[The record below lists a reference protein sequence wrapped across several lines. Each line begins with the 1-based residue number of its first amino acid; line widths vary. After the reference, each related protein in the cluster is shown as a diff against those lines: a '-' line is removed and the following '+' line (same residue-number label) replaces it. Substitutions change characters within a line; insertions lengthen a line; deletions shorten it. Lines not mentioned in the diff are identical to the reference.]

1 MQYDIGRTTHSSDFP
16 IAGGM
21 MGALIRA
28 HDWSATPLG
37 PSETWPAGL
46 RATVDLVLGSP
57 MAMVLLCGPDFVQ
70 VYNDA
75 YARIMGPKHPA
86 GLGQPNRV
94 CWPEIWAFNEPIFAA
109 VFRGETRSF
118 ENQKLTIERNGRQE
132 DAWFNLTF
140 SPLRYVGTAVAS
152 LLVTVVETTQRVLAE
167 RRDVADRERMSR
179 MFEQAPG
186 FMAMLSGR
194 AQKFE
199 FANHAFEQLVG
210 HRSVVGRSVREALP
224 EIEGQ
229 GYYELLDQVYTT
241 GTPFVGRALSV
252 ALQRQPGAAV
262 EQRFVDL
269 VYQPITDSDGAV
281 TGIFVEGSD
290 VTERVVAE
298 ADLRMSEQRLNA
310 IFKLAAVGLAEVA
323 LDGRFRRVNDAFCRM
338 LGRSR
343 EDLLESTFV
352 EVTHPDDVAVTLEQS
367 ERTART
373 GMPASFEKRYLRPD
387 GAKVI
392 VSCTLTRLDS
402 EHNQPPALLSVTID
416 LTERVRAEAAL
427 RASEEFNRR
436 IIQSSAD
443 CIKVLDLDARVIFMS
458 EGGMQVME
466 VDDFGVVE
474 GTCWP
479 DLWRGEEHA
488 KSVAAVEEA
497 RRGGTGRFQGF
508 ATTMAGS
515 PRWWDVVV
523 TPINGPDGTPVKLLS
538 VSRDI
543 TASRQTEEQ
552 LRELNES
559 LETRAAQRAAELTEA
574 QDQLRQSQK
583 LDALGQLTGGV
594 AHDFNNLLTIIR
606 SSAELLRRQDL
617 PEERRRRYVDAISD
631 TTERAATLTR
641 QLLAFARRQA
651 LKPEIFD
658 VAGRVQGIA
667 EMLQTMIGAR
677 IQLEIGT
684 AAVPCF
690 VEADPSQFDTA
701 LVNMA
706 VNARDAMDG
715 QGTLTITVGI
725 VGALPGI
732 RAHQPVAGEHII
744 LSITDTG
751 TGISAD
757 TMQRLFEPF
766 FTTKEIGKGTG
777 LGLSQVY
784 GFAKQSGGDVDVAG
798 RPGEGACFTL
808 YLPRSEPPA
817 MVSAE
822 VGTFDHARK
831 ARRRRVL
838 VVEDDAQVA
847 ELAMLLLRDLGCQT
861 ALAMNATEAFGLLE
875 EHGGAFDIVF
885 SDVVMP
891 GMSGVE
897 LAGLLRVRWPDLPV
911 VLTSGYSQVLATEG
925 RHGFPLLHK
934 PYSVDDLARVLSLA
948 TVAPASDHAC
958 AGSKRTKR

>member
-1 MQYDIGRTTHSSDFP
+1 
-16 IAGGM
+16 

-28 HDWSATPLG
+28 HNWSATPLG
-37 PSETWPAGL
+37 SCDAWPAGL

-57 MAMVLLCGPDFVQ
+57 MAMVLLCGSDFVQ
-70 VYNDA
+70 IYNDG
-75 YARIMGPKHPA
+75 YARIMGPKHLA

-94 CWPEIWAFNEPIFAA
+94 CWPEVWPFNEPIFAA
-109 VFRGETRSF
+109 VHRGETQSF
-118 ENQKLTIERNGRQE
+118 ENQKLTIERSGQQE
-132 DAWFNLTF
+132 DAWFNLTY
-140 SPLRYVGTAVAS
+140 SPLRYVGGAVPS
-152 LLVTVVETTQRVLAE
+152 ILVIVVETTQRVLAE
-167 RRDVADRERMSR
+167 RRETAERERMSR

-194 AQKFE
+194 AQKFD
-199 FANHAFEQLVG
+199 FVNQAFEQLVG
-210 HRSVVGRSVREALP
+210 HRRVIGSSVREALP
-224 EIEGQ
+224 ELEGQ
-229 GYYELLDQVYTT
+229 GYHELLDRVYST
-241 GTPFVGRALSV
+241 GEPFVGRAMSV

-269 VYQPITDSDGAV
+269 VYQPITDSNGAV
-281 TGIFVEGSD
+281 AGIFVEGAD

-310 IFKLAAVGLAEVA
+310 IFTLAAVGLAEVA
-323 LDGRFRRVNDAFCRM
+323 LDGRFQRVNDAFCRM

-343 EDLLESTFV
+343 EDLLAATV
-352 EVTHPDDVAVTLEQS
+352 VDVTHPDDVAASLEQS
-367 ERTART
+367 GNTART
-373 GMPASFEKRYLRPD
+373 GIPATFDKRYLRPD
-387 GAKVI
+387 GEQVF
-392 VSCTLTRLDS
+392 VGCSLTRLDG
-402 EHNQPPALLSVTID
+402 ERDQPSALLSVTID
-416 LTERVRAEAAL
+416 LTERARAESAL

-436 IIQSSAD
+436 VIQSSAD

-466 VDDFGVVE
+466 VDDFGIVE
-474 GTCWP
+474 GSCWP

-523 TPINGPDGTPVKLLS
+523 TPINGPDGKPVKLLS

-543 TASRQTEEQ
+543 TVSRRTEEQ

-559 LETRAAQRAAELTEA
+559 LEARAAERAAELTEA

-617 PEERRRRYVDAISD
+617 PEERRRRYVDAISG
-631 TTERAATLTR
+631 TTERAAALTR

-651 LKPEIFD
+651 LRPEVFD
-658 VAGRVQGIA
+658 AAERVRGIA

-677 IQLEIGT
+677 IKLEIET
-684 AAVPCF
+684 AGVPCF
-690 VEADPSQFDTA
+690 VEADPSQFETA
-701 LVNMA
+701 VVNIA
-706 VNARDAMDG
+706 VNARDAMNG
-715 QGTLTITVGI
+715 QGKLTIKVGVI
-725 VGALPGI
+725 DALPGI
-732 RAHQPVAGEHII
+732 RAHQPVDRDHVT

-751 TGISAD
+751 TGIAAD

-766 FTTKEIGKGTG
+766 FTTKDVGKGTG

-784 GFAKQSGGDVDVAG
+784 GFAKQSGGDIDVAS
-798 RPGEGACFTL
+798 RLGEGACFTL
-808 YLPRSEPPA
+808 YLPESEPPTA
-817 MVSAE
+817 VMGETETPPAPATS
-822 VGTFDHARK
+822 
-831 ARRRRVL
+831 RRCRVL
-838 VVEDDAQVA
+838 IVEDDAQVA
-847 ELAMLLLRDLGCQT
+847 DFAALLLRDLGHDT
-861 ALAMNATEAFGLLE
+861 ALAVNAAEALGMLE
-875 EHGGAFDIVF
+875 ESASAFDMVF
-885 SDVVMP
+885 SDVLML
-891 GMSGVE
+891 GMSGIE
-897 LAGLLRVRWPDLPV
+897 LAGLIRARWPDLPV
-911 VLTSGYSQVLATEG
+911 VLTSGYSHVLATDG

-934 PYSVDDLARVLSLA
+934 PYSVEDLARVLGLA
-948 TVAPASDHAC
+948 RVTPAPGHAC
-958 AGSKRTKR
+958 AGSECADHRSSREPP